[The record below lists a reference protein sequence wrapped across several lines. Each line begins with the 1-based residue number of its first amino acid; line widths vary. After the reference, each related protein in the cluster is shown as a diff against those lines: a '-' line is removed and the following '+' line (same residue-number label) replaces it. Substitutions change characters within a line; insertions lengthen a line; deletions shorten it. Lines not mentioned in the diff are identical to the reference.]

1 MINNTTR
8 ADIDHMVTEI
18 HQGSGVA
25 LEELAFYINECARE
39 GEGSEAIIYALEKL
53 LKL

>member
-1 MINNTTR
+1 MDTSTKK
-8 ADIDHMVTEI
+8 DIDYFITDI

-25 LEELAFYINECARE
+25 LEELAFYLNECARE
-39 GEGSEAIIYALEKL
+39 GEGPEAIIYALEKL